1 MTPQALIP
9 ALLVPLIGYRVYR
22 RFRTSF
28 GRQPVQT
35 KRMILRIVILSAVAT
50 AFLLLAL
57 NQITVLGAGVAGLAL
72 GGIAGAVGLRLT
84 RFELGSE
91 GNFYTPNPY
100 IGGTLSAIL
109 VARLVYRFLVVMP
122 AMQTAAQHAAA
133 SGGNPYA
140 GFQQS
145 PLTLAIL
152 MVTVGYYVTYYAGI
166 LLKVRASRVA
176 PPTAP

>member
-1 MTPQALIP
+1 MTPQVLIP

-35 KRMILRIVILSAVAT
+35 KRMILRVVILSAIAT
-50 AFLLLAL
+50 AFLLVAL
-57 NQITVLGAGVAGLAL
+57 NQITVIGAGVAGLAL
-72 GGIAGAVGLRLT
+72 GGMLGAVGLRLT
-84 RFELGSE
+84 RFELGPE
-91 GNFYTPNPY
+91 GNFYTPNAY

-122 AMQTAAQHAAA
+122 AMQTATQHVAA

-152 MVTVGYYVTYYAGI
+152 MLTIGYYLTYYAGI
-166 LLKVRASRVA
+166 LLKVRASRGA
-176 PPTAP
+176 PPS

>member
-35 KRMILRIVILSAVAT
+35 KRMILRVVILSAIAT

-57 NQITVLGAGVAGLAL
+57 HQITVIGAGVAGLAL
-72 GGIAGAVGLRLT
+72 GGMLGAVGLRLT

-109 VARLVYRFLVVMP
+109 VARLIYRFLVVMP
-122 AMQTAAQHAAA
+122 AMEMTAQHAAA
-133 SGGNPYA
+133 GGGNPYA

-152 MVTVGYYVTYYAGI
+152 MLTIGYYLTSSAGI
-166 LLKVRASRVA
+166 LLKVRASQAA
-176 PPTAP
+176 PPS